1 MAGKAGW
8 SRHNLCDSTRN
19 SSQGKGKQAGQAG
32 WSHLAYSNVVLSHGR
47 DIERRSFGRVHFV
60 GRTQVDAKVPLVV
73 LNLVPPFCRRAAS
86 ICRLHSNSSIHC
98 RLRQIAKKAPFVVTK
113 GPGCTGHYLKKNRK
127 SLEGSTV
134 LLGPKPRTYSMGTLI
149 TLIRDP
155 LGMIQSFV
163 KRDFRL

>member
-1 MAGKAGW
+1 MI
-8 SRHNLCDSTRN
+8 S
-19 SSQGKGKQAGQAG
+19 
-32 WSHLAYSNVVLSHGR
+32 
-47 DIERRSFGRVHFV
+47 
-60 GRTQVDAKVPLVV
+60 
-73 LNLVPPFCRRAAS
+73 
-86 ICRLHSNSSIHC
+86 
-98 RLRQIAKKAPFVVTK
+98 
-113 GPGCTGHYLKKNRK
+113 GCTGHYLKKNRK

>member
-1 MAGKAGW
+1 MLDESVAPPPD
-8 SRHNLCDSTRN
+8 SRGVIRPDS
-19 SSQGKGKQAGQAG
+19 
-32 WSHLAYSNVVLSHGR
+32 
-47 DIERRSFGRVHFV
+47 E
-60 GRTQVDAKVPLVV
+60 LV
-73 LNLVPPFCRRAAS
+73 
-86 ICRLHSNSSIHC
+86 
-98 RLRQIAKKAPFVVTK
+98 T
-113 GPGCTGHYLKKNRK
+113 GCTGHYLKKDRK